1 MRPWD
6 GQHGGYREPMPRRAK
21 IERRIPQPDARYNSE
36 LVTRFINKIMQ
47 RGKKGLAERIMY
59 DAMQIIQDRS
69 GNDPVTVFEQA
80 VQNATPMLEV
90 KPRRVGG
97 ATYQVPVQIEGQR
110 RQSLAIRWL
119 LASARARAGKSMQEK
134 LANELL
140 DAYNGTGATI
150 KRREDTHR
158 MAEANR
164 AFSHFRF

>member
-1 MRPWD
+1 
-6 GQHGGYREPMPRRAK
+6 MPRRAK
-21 IERRIPQPDARYNSE
+21 IEKRPLTPDPRYGSE
-36 LVTRFINKIMQ
+36 LVSRFTNKIMQ
-47 RGKKGLAERIMY
+47 RGKKGLAES
-59 DAMQIIQDRS
+59 IIYGAFDIIHQRT
-69 GNDPVTVFEQA
+69 GADPLEVFERA
-80 VQNATPMLEV
+80 VHNATPVLEV

-119 LASARARAGKSMQEK
+119 LGSAKSRAGKSMAEK

-140 DAYNGTGATI
+140 DAANGVGATI

-164 AFSHFRF
+164 AFAHYRY